1 LLTHTPPIFLL
12 HLIVYII
19 LHYLKNIQTIKSLK
33 SNLNYK
39 QNPNDL
45 CSKKKK
51 KNYDD
56 YNKAR
61 IKGTADK
68 VSSSFQNLK
77 FMYKFEICTE
87 NKSAS
92 NNN

>member
-1 LLTHTPPIFLL
+1 MICA
-12 HLIVYII
+12 V
-19 LHYLKNIQTIKSLK
+19 
-33 SNLNYK
+33 
-39 QNPNDL
+39 
-45 CSKKKK
+45 KKKK
-51 KNYDD
+51 KNYDN

-61 IKGTADK
+61 IRGTADK